1 MLTSGYALHRS
12 NFIINHGIAKRVAI
26 AILLAAAASA
36 AQVQAQISAFL
47 PMKEAVAAGEASEI
61 DGTYRISTIG
71 KRITIANGRAYAV
84 DPWLH
89 ALVLQVKPDMVVL
102 QNFRQTAPNLF
113 VADDLP
119 LMGKATFVR
128 RPDGT
133 LDAEVLGTLGPVR
146 YQLVPVN
153 YVESPVI
160 EDDQDEPPVN
170 DTPIAP
176 PQDREYQL
184 YVNII
189 SCDGTALFRKR
200 YRGYY
205 SLSVTDAGGNEIRSR
220 NRNFDVR
227 CTKRGPRRQTFGHDN
242 NGKGSLNIIVPAGQD
257 GFSNFLIY
265 TTLNDML
272 KPLDF
277 KNDKSSLLLQ
287 ARNLRRDLNVGEAIE
302 SVEGIISGKARLLY
316 RVQLKRIR

>member
-1 MLTSGYALHRS
+1 MLRPGYALHRRNIMIS
-12 NFIINHGIAKRVAI
+12 YGIAKRAAI
-26 AILLAAAASA
+26 ATLLAITASA
-36 AQVQAQISAFL
+36 SQVQAQISAFL

-61 DGTYRISTIG
+61 DGTYRISTID
-71 KRITIANGRAYAV
+71 KRITIAYGRAYAV

-102 QNFRQTAPNLF
+102 QNFRQTAPNRF
-113 VADDLP
+113 AADDLP
-119 LMGKATFVR
+119 LMGKATFIR
-128 RPDGT
+128 QPDGT

-153 YVESPVI
+153 YVENPII
-160 EDDQDEPPVN
+160 EDDPDEPPV
-170 DTPIAP
+170 DETPITP

-205 SLSVTDAGGNEIRSR
+205 SLSVTDAGGNEIRSES
-220 NRNFDVR
+220 RNFDVR
-227 CTKRGPRRQTFGHDN
+227 CTKKGPRRQTFDHDG
-242 NGKGSLNIIVPAGQD
+242 NGKGSLSIIVPAGQD

-265 TTLNDML
+265 TTLNDLL

-277 KNDKSSLLLQ
+277 KNDKSSLLLKTQ
-287 ARNLRRDLNVGEAIE
+287 NLRRDLNIGEAVE

-316 RVQLKRIR
+316 RVQLKRLR